1 MLKVPGTT
9 SSYIIVEDCSVMD
22 RERVS
27 IAIQTFIKKWEEK
40 FPTRIADNKKVRAAL
55 DSLLSTFNS
64 EEKFANAYTVDGM
77 YGEKLSLGGLTLSPG
92 WIWVKAHPGD
102 RLCQTSFIH
111 ELIHVAIWAIKKE
124 DGDPDHLGSKYPGW
138 TLEHNIIIQ
147 DTKKILCAWGI

>member
-64 EEKFANAYTVDGM
+64 EEKFA
-77 YGEKLSLGGLTLSPG
+77 
-92 WIWVKAHPGD
+92 
-102 RLCQTSFIH
+102 
-111 ELIHVAIWAIKKE
+111 
-124 DGDPDHLGSKYPGW
+124 
-138 TLEHNIIIQ
+138 
-147 DTKKILCAWGI
+147 